1 MGEQLLLAK
10 IVVPRGF
17 LVFSNYY
24 CFGDLSGCI
33 IYMFSQS
40 LDIL

>member
-17 LVFSNYY
+17 LVFSSY